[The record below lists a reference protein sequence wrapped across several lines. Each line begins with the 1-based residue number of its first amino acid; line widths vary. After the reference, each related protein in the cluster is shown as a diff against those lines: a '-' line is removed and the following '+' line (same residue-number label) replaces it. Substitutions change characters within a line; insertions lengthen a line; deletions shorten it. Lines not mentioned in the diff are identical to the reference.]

1 MGMEDIRLQVASIE
15 LSREHLYALR
25 QKREELEALIRK
37 GRETI
42 AQSSELLR
50 RIDDLQK
57 VLML

>member
-1 MGMEDIRLQVASIE
+1 MDDIQLQMENIE
-15 LSREHLYALR
+15 LSREHLYALQ

-57 VLML
+57 VPML

>member
-1 MGMEDIRLQVASIE
+1 MDDIQLQMENIE
-15 LSREHLYALR
+15 LSREHLYALQ
-25 QKREELEALIRK
+25 QKHEELEALIRK